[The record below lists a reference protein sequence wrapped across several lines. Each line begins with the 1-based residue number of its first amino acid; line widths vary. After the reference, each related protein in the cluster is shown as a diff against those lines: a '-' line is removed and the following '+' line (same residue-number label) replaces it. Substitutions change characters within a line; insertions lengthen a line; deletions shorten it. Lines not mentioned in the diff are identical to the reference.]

1 MSIQDRIDRREA
13 RRMERRNMKHFVPVN
28 EEEAKYF
35 EAYKRVKKVKGFYTH
50 AAVYVMVNIM
60 IVIINIQELDP
71 GESYFQYHNFFTAFF
86 WGLGLLAHGLSLFL
100 PGMLFGDNWEEK
112 KIKELME
119 KDKSNKWE

>member
-1 MSIQDRIDRREA
+1 MSIESRRE
-13 RRMERRNMKHFVPVN
+13 RRTERRAFKDYVPATP
-28 EEEAKYF
+28 EEAKYY
-35 EAYKRVKKVKGFYTH
+35 EAAKRVKKIKGFYTH
-50 AAVYVMVNIM
+50 AAVYIMVNVM
-60 IVIINIQELDP
+60 IIIINIQELDP

>member
-1 MSIQDRIDRREA
+1 MSIESRKE
-13 RRMERRNMKHFVPVN
+13 RRMERRAFKDYVPGTP
-28 EEEAKYF
+28 EEAKYY
-35 EAYKRVKKVKGFYTH
+35 EAAKRVKKLKGFYTH
-50 AAVYVMVNIM
+50 AAVYVLINIM

-112 KIKELME
+112 KIKEFME
-119 KDKSNKWE
+119 KDKPGKWE